1 MLSSESADNKN
12 NIELDEF
19 IKTLKQSINT
29 FLFEF

>member
-19 IKTLKQSINT
+19 IKTLKHSINT